1 MTVKRQDTDNDELK
15 FPFKIV
21 LLHYMPSV
29 YISLSFLII
38 KSIIECKEFLLIVCT
53 WFSSSEKFNVS
64 TNE

>member
-53 WFSSSEKFNVS
+53 
-64 TNE
+64 